1 MINGNENEIK
11 INQKIERIVLCLLKN
26 LNFKFCL
33 ELISLLD

>member
-11 INQKIERIVLCLLKN
+11 INQKIERIVLSLLKN
-26 LNFKFCL
+26 LNFEFCL